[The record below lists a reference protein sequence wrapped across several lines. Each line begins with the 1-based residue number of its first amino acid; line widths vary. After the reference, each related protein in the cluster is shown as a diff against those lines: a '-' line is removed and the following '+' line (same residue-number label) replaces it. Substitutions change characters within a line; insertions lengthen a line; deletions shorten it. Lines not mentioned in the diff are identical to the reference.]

1 MIFAKRRQQRSVWT
15 LHVSET
21 SEPFPS
27 IALSSGTAVL
37 GTPETGGPPRPGRLQ
52 CDGGGVLSSVLM
64 VTFLRFSPFVVSKPF
79 HCIIFIGL
87 SLTIVSNPS
96 LRVFFKIYLHT

>member
-1 MIFAKRRQQRSVWT
+1 MSGHCTSLRLQSLSHRLHCRQELQSWGLQRR
-15 LHVSET
+15 E
-21 SEPFPS
+21 
-27 IALSSGTAVL
+27 ALLVL
-37 GTPETGGPPRPGRLQ
+37 GG
-52 CDGGGVLSSVLM
+52 CSVMGGGVLSSVLM